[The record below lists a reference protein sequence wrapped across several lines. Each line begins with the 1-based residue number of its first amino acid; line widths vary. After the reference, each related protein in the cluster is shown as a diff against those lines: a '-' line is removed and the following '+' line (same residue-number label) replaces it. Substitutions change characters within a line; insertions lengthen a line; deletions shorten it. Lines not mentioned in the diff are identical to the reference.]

1 MGVTVEAKARLSTL
15 TSIVDWYGE
24 TIEEN
29 LARCIK
35 KLDDFIVEWV
45 YEDASCTL
53 TYVVA
58 GQDWTVCRAGFDVSF
73 DHITEDEFLMVV
85 IEPWEPV
92 ASVAAGGEDEAQIIN
107 GFTHG
112 LPLLLNI
119 GGVRPAIRLYG
130 DGESVVV
137 VYLGY
142 VATKVF
148 VVKSKE
154 DAERII
160 QRHIGTI
167 IEAALDK
174 IENLAL

>member
-1 MGVTVEAKARLSTL
+1 MGVNTEARARFSTL

-29 LARCIK
+29 LTRCIK
-35 KLDDFIVEWV
+35 KLDVYIVEWD

-53 TYVVA
+53 TYVVT
-58 GQDWTVCRAGFDVSF
+58 GQDWTVRRIGFDMSF
-73 DHITEDEFLMVV
+73 EHITEDEFLMVV

-92 ASVAAGGEDEAQIIN
+92 ATTPAGGEDEAQIIN

-119 GGVRPAIRLYG
+119 GVARPAIRLYG
-130 DGESVVV
+130 DEESVVV

-148 VVKSKE
+148 VMKSKE
-154 DAERII
+154 DAEPII

-167 IEAALDK
+167 LEAAFDK
-174 IENLAL
+174 I

>member
-1 MGVTVEAKARLSTL
+1 MGVNKEARARLIAIE
-15 TSIVDWYGE
+15 SIVDWYGD

-29 LARCIK
+29 MTHCIK
-35 KLDDFIVEWV
+35 KLDDYLVEWV
-45 YEDASCTL
+45 FEDASCTL

-58 GQDWTVCRAGFDVSF
+58 GQDWAVRRVGFDISF
-73 DHITEDEFLMVV
+73 DNITEDEFLMVV

-92 ASVAAGGEDEAQIIN
+92 ATAAAGGEDEAQIIK

-130 DGESVVV
+130 DEESVVV

-142 VATKVF
+142 ATTKVF
-148 VVKSKE
+148 VMKSKE
-154 DAERII
+154 EAEPII
-160 QRHIGTI
+160 QRHIRTI
-167 IEAALDK
+167 IEAAFDK
-174 IENLAL
+174 I

>member
-1 MGVTVEAKARLSTL
+1 MGVNTEALARLSTL
-15 TSIVDWYGE
+15 SSIVDRYGE

-29 LARCIK
+29 PTHCIK
-35 KLDDFIVEWV
+35 KLDDYIVEWV
-45 YEDASCTL
+45 YEDASCAL
-53 TYVVA
+53 THDVA
-58 GQDWTVCRAGFDVSF
+58 GQNWVVRCVDFDISF
-73 DHITEDEFLMVV
+73 DIITEDEFLMVV

-92 ASVAAGGEDEAQIIN
+92 ATVTAGGEDEAQIIK

-130 DGESVVV
+130 DEESVVV

-142 VATKVF
+142 GATKVF
-148 VVKSKE
+148 VMKSKE

-160 QRHIGTI
+160 QQHIGAI
-167 IEAALDK
+167 LDAAFDK
-174 IENLAL
+174 IEN

>member
-1 MGVTVEAKARLSTL
+1 MGVNKEVLARLSTL
-15 TSIVDWYGE
+15 SSIVDWFGK
-24 TIEEN
+24 TIEEGPT
-29 LARCIK
+29 RCIK
-35 KLDDFIVEWV
+35 KLDDYIVEWG

-58 GQDWTVCRAGFDVSF
+58 GRGWAARRVDFDMSF
-73 DHITEDEFLMVV
+73 DNITEDEFLMVA

-92 ASVAAGGEDEAQIIN
+92 ATVAAGGEDEAQIIK

-130 DGESVVV
+130 DEESVVV
-137 VYLGY
+137 VYLGCG
-142 VATKVF
+142 ATKVF
-148 VVKSKE
+148 VMKSKE

-160 QRHIGTI
+160 KQHIGPVL
-167 IEAALDK
+167 EAAFHK
-174 IENLAL
+174 IEN

>member
-1 MGVTVEAKARLSTL
+1 MGVNKEALTRLSTL
-15 TSIVDWYGE
+15 AAIVDQYGE

-35 KLDDFIVEWV
+35 KLDDYRVEWV
-45 YEDASCTL
+45 YEDTSCTM
-53 TYVVA
+53 THDVA
-58 GQDWTVCRAGFDVSF
+58 GRSWVVRRVDFDMSF
-73 DHITEDEFLMVV
+73 DNITEDEFLMVT

-92 ASVAAGGEDEAQIIN
+92 ATVAAGGEDEAQIIK

-130 DGESVVV
+130 DEESVVV

-142 VATKVF
+142 GATKVF
-148 VVKSKE
+148 VMKSKE
-154 DAERII
+154 DAEQII
-160 QRHIGTI
+160 QQHIGTI
-167 IEAALDK
+167 LEVAFDK
-174 IENLAL
+174 IEN

>member
-1 MGVTVEAKARLSTL
+1 MGVNKEALTRLSTL

-29 LARCIK
+29 LTRCIK
-35 KLDDFIVEWV
+35 KLDDYLVEWV

-58 GQDWTVCRAGFDVSF
+58 GQDWAVRLVGFDMSF

-92 ASVAAGGEDEAQIIN
+92 ATVAAGGEDETQIIK

-130 DGESVVV
+130 DEAGAVV
-137 VYLGY
+137 VYIGY
-142 VATKVF
+142 AATKVF
-148 VVKSKE
+148 VMKSKE
-154 DAERII
+154 DTERII

-167 IEAALDK
+167 LGAAFDK
-174 IENLAL
+174 FEN

>member
-1 MGVTVEAKARLSTL
+1 MGVNKEALTRFGTL
-15 TSIVDWYGE
+15 ASIVDRYGE

-29 LARCIK
+29 PTHCIK
-35 KLDDFIVEWV
+35 KLDDYRVEWV
-45 YEDASCTL
+45 YENASCAL
-53 TYVVA
+53 THVVA
-58 GQDWTVCRAGFDVSF
+58 GQEWVVRRVDFDMSF

-92 ASVAAGGEDEAQIIN
+92 ASVAAGGEDEAQIIK

-112 LPLLLNI
+112 LPLHLNI

-130 DGESVVV
+130 DEESVVV

-142 VATKVF
+142 AATKVF
-148 VVKSKE
+148 VMKSRE
-154 DAERII
+154 EAEQII

-167 IEAALDK
+167 LEAAFDK
-174 IENLAL
+174 IEN

>member
-1 MGVTVEAKARLSTL
+1 MGVNKEALARLSTL
-15 TSIVDWYGE
+15 SSIVDWYGE

-29 LARCIK
+29 QTRCIK
-35 KLDDFIVEWV
+35 KLDDYIVEWA

-53 TYVVA
+53 SYVA
-58 GQDWTVCRAGFDVSF
+58 TGHDVSVRMVDFGISF
-73 DHITEDEFLMVV
+73 DRITEDEFLMVV

-92 ASVAAGGEDEAQIIN
+92 ATVTAGGEDEAQIIK

-130 DGESVVV
+130 DEESVVV

-142 VATKVF
+142 GATKVF
-148 VVKSKE
+148 VMKSKE
-154 DAERII
+154 DAEQII
-160 QRHIGTI
+160 QRHIGPVL
-167 IEAALDK
+167 AAVFDK
-174 IENLAL
+174 IEN

>member
-1 MGVTVEAKARLSTL
+1 MGVNKEALARLSTL
-15 TSIVDWYGE
+15 AAIVDRYGE
-24 TIEEN
+24 TVEEN
-29 LARCIK
+29 LTRCIK
-35 KLDDFIVEWV
+35 KLGDYIVEWV

-58 GQDWTVCRAGFDVSF
+58 GRDWVVRRVDFDISF
-73 DHITEDEFLMVV
+73 NHITEDEFLMVV

-92 ASVAAGGEDEAQIIN
+92 ATVAAGGEDETQIIR

-130 DGESVVV
+130 DEESVVV
-137 VYLGY
+137 VYLGCG
-142 VATKVF
+142 ATKVF
-148 VVKSKE
+148 VVKSNE

-167 IEAALDK
+167 LEAAFDK
-174 IENLAL
+174 IEN

>member
-1 MGVTVEAKARLSTL
+1 MGVNKEVLARLSTL
-15 TSIVDWYGE
+15 SSIVDLYGE
-24 TIEEN
+24 TIEEGPT
-29 LARCIK
+29 RCIK
-35 KLDDFIVEWV
+35 KLDDYIVEWG

-53 TYVVA
+53 TYAVA
-58 GQDWTVCRAGFDVSF
+58 GLEWAVRRVGFDISF
-73 DHITEDEFLMVV
+73 DRTTEDEFLMVV
-85 IEPWEPV
+85 IEPWEEV
-92 ASVAAGGEDEAQIIN
+92 ATTPAGDEDEAQIIE

-142 VATKVF
+142 GATKVF
-148 VVKSKE
+148 VMKSKE
-154 DAERII
+154 DAERIV

-167 IEAALDK
+167 LEAAFYK
-174 IENLAL
+174 IEN

>member
-1 MGVTVEAKARLSTL
+1 MGVNKEALTRLSTL
-15 TSIVDWYGE
+15 ASIVDGYGE

-29 LARCIK
+29 LTRCIK
-35 KLDDFIVEWV
+35 KLDDYLVEWV

-53 TYVVA
+53 TYDVA
-58 GQDWTVCRAGFDVSF
+58 GQDWVARRAGFDMSF
-73 DHITEDEFLMVV
+73 DRITEDEFLMVV

-92 ASVAAGGEDEAQIIN
+92 ATVAAGGEDEAQIIV

-130 DGESVVV
+130 DAESVVV

-142 VATKVF
+142 GATKVF
-148 VVKSKE
+148 VMKSKE
-154 DAERII
+154 DAELII

-167 IEAALDK
+167 LEAAFDK
-174 IENLAL
+174 IEN

>member
-1 MGVTVEAKARLSTL
+1 MGVNKEALARLSTL
-15 TSIVDWYGE
+15 ASIVDRYGE

-29 LARCIK
+29 LTRCIK
-35 KLDDFIVEWV
+35 KLDDYIVEWV
-45 YEDASCTL
+45 YEDASCIL
-53 TYVVA
+53 KCVVA
-58 GQDWTVCRAGFDVSF
+58 GWGWTVRCVDFDVSF
-73 DHITEDEFLMVV
+73 DNITEDEFLMVV

-92 ASVAAGGEDEAQIIN
+92 AEVAAVGEDEAQIIK

-130 DGESVVV
+130 DEESVVV

-142 VATKVF
+142 GATKVF
-148 VVKSKE
+148 VMKTEE

-160 QRHIGTI
+160 QQHIGTI
-167 IEAALDK
+167 LEAAFDK
-174 IENLAL
+174 IEN

>member
-1 MGVTVEAKARLSTL
+1 MRFSTL
-15 TSIVDWYGE
+15 TSIVDWYGV

-29 LARCIK
+29 LTRCIK
-35 KLDDFIVEWV
+35 KLDDYIVEWV
-45 YEDASCTL
+45 YEEASCTL

-58 GQDWTVCRAGFDVSF
+58 GQDWVVRRVGFDVSF

-92 ASVAAGGEDEAQIIN
+92 ATTPAGDKDEEQIIN
-107 GFTHG
+107 GFAHG

-119 GGVRPAIRLYG
+119 GGERPATRLYG

-148 VVKSKE
+148 VMKSKE
-154 DAERII
+154 EAERII

-167 IEAALDK
+167 LEAAFDK
-174 IENLAL
+174 IENLTL

>member
-1 MGVTVEAKARLSTL
+1 MGVNKESLTRLITIE
-15 TSIVDWYGE
+15 SIVDWYGD

-29 LARCIK
+29 MTLCIK
-35 KLDDFIVEWV
+35 KLGDYLVEWV

-53 TYVVA
+53 TYDVA
-58 GQDWTVCRAGFDVSF
+58 GRDWAVRRVGFDISF
-73 DHITEDEFLMVV
+73 DRITEDEFLMVV

-92 ASVAAGGEDEAQIIN
+92 ASVTAGGEDEAQIIK

-130 DGESVVV
+130 DEESVAV

-142 VATKVF
+142 AVTKVF
-148 VVKSKE
+148 VMKSKE

-167 IEAALDK
+167 IEAAFDK
-174 IENLAL
+174 IEN

>member
-1 MGVTVEAKARLSTL
+1 MGVNKEALARLSAL
-15 TSIVDWYGE
+15 ASIVDWYGE
-24 TIEEN
+24 TVEEN
-29 LARCIK
+29 LTRCIK
-35 KLDDFIVEWV
+35 KLDDYLVEWV

-58 GQDWTVCRAGFDVSF
+58 GQDWSVRRVGFDMSF

-92 ASVAAGGEDEAQIIN
+92 ATVAAGGEDEARIIK

-119 GGVRPAIRLYG
+119 GGVRPAVRLYG
-130 DGESVVV
+130 DEESVVV

-142 VATKVF
+142 AATKVF
-148 VVKSKE
+148 VMKSKE
-154 DAERII
+154 DAEQII

-167 IEAALDK
+167 LEAAFDK
-174 IENLAL
+174 IEN

>member
-1 MGVTVEAKARLSTL
+1 MGVNKEALTRLSTL

-35 KLDDFIVEWV
+35 KLDDYLVEWV

-58 GQDWTVCRAGFDVSF
+58 GRDWAVRRVGFDMSF

-92 ASVAAGGEDEAQIIN
+92 AAVGAGGEDEAQIIR
-107 GFTHG
+107 GFAHG

-130 DGESVVV
+130 DEESVVV
-137 VYLGY
+137 VYLGHA
-142 VATKVF
+142 VTKVF
-148 VVKSKE
+148 VMKSKE
-154 DAERII
+154 EAERII
-160 QRHIGTI
+160 QRHLGTI
-167 IEAALDK
+167 LEAAFDK
-174 IENLAL
+174 IEN

>member
-1 MGVTVEAKARLSTL
+1 MGVNKEALTRLSTIAA
-15 TSIVDWYGE
+15 IVDWYGE

-35 KLDDFIVEWV
+35 KLDDYLVEWG

-53 TYVVA
+53 THDVA
-58 GQDWTVCRAGFDVSF
+58 GQDWVVRRVGFDMSF

-92 ASVAAGGEDEAQIIN
+92 ATTAAGGEDETQIIG

-130 DGESVVV
+130 DEESIVVV
-137 VYLGY
+137 FLGY
-142 VATKVF
+142 ATTKVF
-148 VVKSKE
+148 VMKSKE

-160 QRHIGTI
+160 QWHIGTI
-167 IEAALDK
+167 LEAAFDK
-174 IENLAL
+174 IEN

>member
-1 MGVTVEAKARLSTL
+1 MGVNKEALMRFSTL
-15 TSIVDWYGE
+15 TSIVDWYGV

-29 LARCIK
+29 RARRIK
-35 KLDDFIVEWV
+35 KLDDYIVEWV

-58 GQDWTVCRAGFDVSF
+58 GRDWVVRRVGFDISF
-73 DHITEDEFLMVV
+73 DHITEDDFLMVV

-92 ASVAAGGEDEAQIIN
+92 ATTSAGGEDEEQIIK

-119 GGVRPAIRLYG
+119 GGGLRPVIRLYG
-130 DGESVVV
+130 DKESVVV

-148 VVKSKE
+148 VMKTKE

-167 IEAALDK
+167 LEAAFDK
-174 IENLAL
+174 IEN

>member
-1 MGVTVEAKARLSTL
+1 MGVNMEAKARLSTL

-29 LARCIK
+29 RARCIK
-35 KLDDFIVEWV
+35 KLDDYIVEWV

-53 TYVVA
+53 TYDVA
-58 GQDWTVCRAGFDVSF
+58 GKDWTVRRAGFDVSF

-92 ASVAAGGEDEAQIIN
+92 ATTAAGTEDEAQIID
-107 GFTHG
+107 GFAHG

-119 GGVRPAIRLYG
+119 GDVRPAIRLYG
-130 DGESVVV
+130 DEESVVV

-142 VATKVF
+142 VSTKVF
-148 VVKSKE
+148 VMKTKE

-167 IEAALDK
+167 LEAAFDK
-174 IENLAL
+174 IEN

>member
-1 MGVTVEAKARLSTL
+1 MGVNKEALARLSTL
-15 TSIVDWYGE
+15 SSIVDWYGE
-24 TIEEN
+24 TIEEGPT
-29 LARCIK
+29 RCIK
-35 KLDDFIVEWV
+35 KLDDYIVEWG

-53 TYVVA
+53 SFVVA
-58 GQDWTVCRAGFDVSF
+58 GRDWTVRRVGFDASF

-92 ASVAAGGEDEAQIIN
+92 ATVAAGGEDEAQIIE

-130 DGESVVV
+130 DEESVVV

-142 VATKVF
+142 VATNVF
-148 VVKSKE
+148 VMKSKE

-160 QRHIGTI
+160 QRHIGAI
-167 IEAALDK
+167 LEAAFDK
-174 IENLAL
+174 NEN

>member
-1 MGVTVEAKARLSTL
+1 MGVNKEALTRLSTL

-24 TIEEN
+24 TIEEGPT
-29 LARCIK
+29 RCIK
-35 KLDDFIVEWV
+35 KLDDYIVEWV
-45 YEDASCTL
+45 YEDASCIL
-53 TYVVA
+53 TYAVA
-58 GQDWTVCRAGFDVSF
+58 GQDWVVRRVDFDISF
-73 DHITEDEFLMVV
+73 DRITEDEFLMVV

-92 ASVAAGGEDEAQIIN
+92 ATTAAGGEDEAQIIK

-130 DGESVVV
+130 DEESVVV

-142 VATKVF
+142 GATKVF
-148 VVKSKE
+148 VMKSEE

-160 QRHIGTI
+160 QQHIGPVL
-167 IEAALDK
+167 EAAFDK
-174 IENLAL
+174 IEN

>member
-1 MGVTVEAKARLSTL
+1 MGVNKEARARLSIL
-15 TSIVDWYGE
+15 ASIVDVYGE

-29 LARCIK
+29 LTHRIK
-35 KLDDFIVEWV
+35 KLDDYIVEWV

-58 GQDWTVCRAGFDVSF
+58 GQDWAVRLVGFGMSF

-92 ASVAAGGEDEAQIIN
+92 AAVAAGGEDEAQIIK

-119 GGVRPAIRLYG
+119 GGVRPVIRLYG
-130 DGESVVV
+130 DEESIVV

-142 VATKVF
+142 GATKVF
-148 VVKSKE
+148 VMKSKE

-160 QRHIGTI
+160 QQHIGPI
-167 IEAALDK
+167 LEAAFDK
-174 IENLAL
+174 IEN